1 MFCLYNEQY
10 WLYALENYTY
20 NLYYLFIVGYI
31 CKAYLLKL
39 RIKEREPGQMKE
51 SVDQQRTKQK
61 TMFYVVFSILVLIYT
76 GVFVV
81 SVVKEVQSEKDEDSN
96 KKVRYCEG
104 KKTVILEVE
113 YLIFDVLCTII
124 SIVVLIILY
133 KNQVE

>member
-39 RIKEREPGQMKE
+39 RIKEREVGQMKE
-51 SVDQQRTKQK
+51 TVDQQRTKQK
-61 TMFYVVFSILVLIYT
+61 TIFYIAFSVLVLIYT

-81 SVVKEVQSEKDEDSN
+81 SVVKEV
-96 KKVRYCEG
+96 
-104 KKTVILEVE
+104 
-113 YLIFDVLCTII
+113 
-124 SIVVLIILY
+124 
-133 KNQVE
+133 